1 MPQPQDAALL
11 SAYKAKIERG
21 EIKDDP
27 AQRDI
32 VRRLDRVLEEVST
45 HRLASKKSALGWMF
59 GKNKKSSTPRGLYM
73 HGDVGRGKTML
84 MDMFF
89 DKLPVKRKR
98 RAHFNDF
105 MADAHE
111 RIHAHRQKLS
121 RGETRE
127 SDPVPPVAA
136 SLFEEAWVL
145 CFDEFAVTDIADAM
159 LLSRLFEQLFKRGA
173 VLVATSN
180 VAPDN
185 LYRDGLNREL
195 FLPFIDLLKSN
206 TDIVSLDAPTDYRL
220 EKSRRLPV
228 FHLLDKTG
236 GKGDADAGLDAAW
249 EKVVDGRPVSADRI
263 ERKGRSIVVPRATT
277 DAARFSFAQ
286 LCDAPLG
293 ASDYLAIAEKYP
305 TIFIDRVPEIGRAE
319 RNLAK
324 RFILLVDVLYD
335 KRNRLFLSAEV
346 PIQDIY
352 AAGTGT
358 EKFEFARTVSRLT
371 EMQDEG
377 YLEASRAA
385 KSA

>member
-32 VRRLDRVLEEVST
+32 VRRLDRILEEIST

-59 GKNKKSSTPRGLYM
+59 GKNKKTPAPRGLYV

-89 DKLPVKRKR
+89 EKLPVKRKR

-121 RGETRE
+121 RGETKE

-136 SLFEEAWVL
+136 SLFEESWVL

-195 FLPFIDLLKSN
+195 FLPFIDLLKSHA
-206 TDIVSLDAPTDYRL
+206 DIVSLDAPTDYRL
-220 EKSRRLPV
+220 EKSRRLPI
-228 FHLLDKTG
+228 FHQLEDG
-236 GKGDADAGLDAAW
+236 EGDAGLDPAW
-249 EKVVDGRPVSADRI
+249 EKVVDGRPVSAERI
-263 ERKGRSIVVPRATT
+263 ERKGRSIVVPRATA

-305 TIFIDRVPEIGRAE
+305 TIFIDKVPEIGRNE

-335 KRNRLFLSAEV
+335 RRNRLFLSAET
-346 PIQDIY
+346 PIEDIY
-352 AAGTGT
+352 TTGTGT

-371 EMQDEG
+371 EMQDEA

-385 KSA
+385 KAG

>member
-32 VRRLDRVLEEVST
+32 VRRLDRILEEIST
-45 HRLASKKSALGWMF
+45 HRLASKKSALGGMF
-59 GKNKKSSTPRGLYM
+59 GKNKKTPAPRGLYV

-89 DKLPVKRKR
+89 EKLPVKRKR

-121 RGETRE
+121 RGETKE

-136 SLFEEAWVL
+136 SLFEESWVL

-195 FLPFIDLLKSN
+195 FLPFIDLLKSHA
-206 TDIVSLDAPTDYRL
+206 DIVSLDAPTDYRL
-220 EKSRRLPV
+220 EKSRRLPI
-228 FHLLDKTG
+228 FHQLEDG
-236 GKGDADAGLDAAW
+236 EGDAGLDPAW
-249 EKVVDGRPVSADRI
+249 EKVVDGRPVSAERI
-263 ERKGRSIVVPRATT
+263 ERKGRSIVVPRATA

-305 TIFIDRVPEIGRAE
+305 TIFIDKVPEIGRNE

-335 KRNRLFLSAEV
+335 RRNRLFLSAET
-346 PIQDIY
+346 PIEDIY
-352 AAGTGT
+352 TTGTGT

-371 EMQDEG
+371 EMQDEA

-385 KSA
+385 KAG

>member
-11 SAYKAKIERG
+11 AAYKAKIERG
-21 EIKDDP
+21 EIKNDP
-27 AQRDI
+27 AQLDI
-32 VRRLDRVLEEVST
+32 VERLDAILEDVST
-45 HRLASKKSALGWMF
+45 HRLASKKSALGWLF
-59 GKNKKSSTPRGLYM
+59 GQSKKQPTPRGLYV

-89 DKLPVKRKR
+89 EKLPVKRKR

-105 MADAHE
+105 MADAHD
-111 RIHAHRQKLS
+111 RIHAHRQKLA
-121 RGETRE
+121 RGETKE
-127 SDPVPPVAA
+127 SDPVPPVAD

-159 LLSRLFEQLFKRGA
+159 LLSRLFERLFERGA

-185 LYRDGLNREL
+185 LYRDGLNRQL
-195 FLPFIDLLKSN
+195 FLPFIDLLKQN
-206 TDIVSLDAPTDYRL
+206 ADIVSLDAPTDYRL

-228 FHLLDKTG
+228 FHHLEPG
-236 GKGDADAGLDAAW
+236 EGEAGLDDAW
-249 EKVVDGRPVSADRI
+249 TKVVDGRSVSADRI
-263 ERKGRSIVVPRATT
+263 ERKGRSIVVPKATA
-277 DAARFSFAQ
+277 DAARFTFSQ

-293 ASDYLAIAEKYP
+293 ASDYLAIADKYP
-305 TIFIDRVPEIGRAE
+305 TIFIDKVPEIKRGD
-319 RNLAK
+319 RNRAK

-335 KRNRLFLSAEV
+335 KHNRLFLSAEV
-346 PIQDIY
+346 PIEDIY

-371 EMQDEG
+371 EMQDEA
-377 YLEASRAA
+377 YLDSSRAA
-385 KSA
+385 

>member
-1 MPQPQDAALL
+1 MPQPQDAVLL

-21 EIKDDP
+21 EISDDP
-27 AQRDI
+27 AQRAI
-32 VRRLDRVLEEVST
+32 VGRLDAILEDIST
-45 HRLASKKSALGWMF
+45 HRLASKKSSLGWLF
-59 GKNKKSSTPRGLYM
+59 GKSKKSPAPRGLYV

-84 MDMFF
+84 MDMFYE
-89 DKLPVKRKR
+89 KLPVKRKR

-111 RIHAHRQKLS
+111 RIHAHRQKLA
-121 RGETRE
+121 RGETKE
-127 SDPVPPVAA
+127 NDPVPPVAE
-136 SLFEEAWVL
+136 SLFEETWVL

-180 VAPDN
+180 VAPDD
-185 LYRDGLNREL
+185 LYRDGLNRQL
-195 FLPFIDLLKSN
+195 FLPFIDLLKAY
-206 TDIVSLDAPTDYRL
+206 TDIISLDAPTDYRL

-228 FHLLDKTG
+228 FHRLDRDG
-236 GKGDADAGLDAAW
+236 GDKGLDEAW
-249 EKVVDGRPVSADRI
+249 DKVVDGRTVSADRI

-277 DAARFSFAQ
+277 DTARFTFAQ

-305 TIFIDRVPEIGRAE
+305 TIFIDKVPVIGKGE

-335 KRNRLFLSAEV
+335 KHNRLFLSAEA
-346 PIQDIY
+346 PIEDLY

-371 EMQDEG
+371 EMQDEA
-377 YLEASRAA
+377 YLEASRAGSNA
-385 KSA
+385 

>member
-1 MPQPQDAALL
+1 MQQPQDAALL
-11 SAYKAKIERG
+11 AAYKAKIERG

-32 VRRLDRVLEEVST
+32 VGRLDAILEDVST
-45 HRLASKKSALGWMF
+45 YRLASKKSALGWLF
-59 GKNKKSSTPRGLYM
+59 GRKKTRPSPRGLYV

-89 DKLPVKRKR
+89 DRLPVKRKR

-105 MADAHE
+105 MADAHD
-111 RIHAHRQKLS
+111 RIHAHRQKLA

-127 SDPVPPVAA
+127 SDPVPPVAD

-159 LLSRLFEQLFKRGA
+159 LLSRLFERLFERGA

-180 VAPDN
+180 VAPEN
-185 LYRDGLNREL
+185 LYRDGLNRQL
-195 FLPFIDLLKSN
+195 FLPFIDLLKRHA
-206 TDIVSLDAPTDYRL
+206 DVVSLDAPTDYRL

-228 FHLLDKTG
+228 FHHLG
-236 GKGDADAGLDAAW
+236 QGEGEAGLDEAW
-249 EKVVDGRPVSADRI
+249 KKVVDGRAVSADRI
-263 ERKGRSIVVPRATT
+263 ERKGRSIVVPRATS
-277 DAARFSFAQ
+277 DAARFTFSQ

-293 ASDYLAIAEKYP
+293 ASDYLAIADKYP
-305 TIFIDRVPEIGRAE
+305 TIFIDKVPEIKRGD
-319 RNLAK
+319 RNRAK

-346 PIQDIY
+346 PIVDIY
-352 AAGTGT
+352 ATGTGT
-358 EKFEFARTVSRLT
+358 EKFEFSRTISRLS
-371 EMQDEG
+371 EMQDQA
-377 YLEASRAA
+377 YLDASRAA
-385 KSA
+385 

>member
-32 VRRLDRVLEEVST
+32 VRRLDRILEEIST

-59 GKNKKSSTPRGLYM
+59 GKNKKTPAPRGLYV

-89 DKLPVKRKR
+89 EKLPVKRKR

-121 RGETRE
+121 RGETKE

-136 SLFEEAWVL
+136 SLFEESWVL

-195 FLPFIDLLKSN
+195 FLPFIDLLKSHA
-206 TDIVSLDAPTDYRL
+206 DIVSLDAPTDYRL
-220 EKSRRLPV
+220 EKSRRLPI
-228 FHLLDKTG
+228 FHQLEDG
-236 GKGDADAGLDAAW
+236 EGDAGLDPAW
-249 EKVVDGRPVSADRI
+249 EKVVDGRPVSAERI
-263 ERKGRSIVVPRATT
+263 ERKGRSIVVPRATA

-305 TIFIDRVPEIGRAE
+305 TIFIDKVPEIGRNE

-335 KRNRLFLSAEV
+335 KRNRLFLSAET
-346 PIQDIY
+346 PIEDIY
-352 AAGTGT
+352 TTGTGT

-371 EMQDEG
+371 EMQDEA

-385 KSA
+385 KAG

>member
-21 EIKDDP
+21 EIRDDA

-32 VRRLDRVLEEVST
+32 VRRLDSILETIST

-59 GKNKKSSTPRGLYM
+59 GKSKKQPTPRGLYV

-89 DKLPVKRKR
+89 ERLPVKRKR

-111 RIHAHRQKLS
+111 RIHAHRQKLA
-121 RGETRE
+121 RGETKE
-127 SDPVPPVAA
+127 NDPVPPVAA

-195 FLPFIDLLKSN
+195 FLPFIDLLKEHL
-206 TDIVSLDAPTDYRL
+206 DVVSLDAPTDYRL

-228 FHLLDKTG
+228 FHLLE
-236 GKGDADAGLDAAW
+236 KGEGDAGLDAAW
-249 EKVVDGRPVSADRI
+249 EKVVDGRAASADRI

-293 ASDYLAIAEKYP
+293 AADYLAIAERYP
-305 TIFIDRVPEIGRAE
+305 TIFIDKVPEIGRGD
-319 RNLAK
+319 RNRAK

-335 KRNRLFLSAEV
+335 KHNRLFLSAEV
-346 PIQDIY
+346 PIADIH

-358 EKFEFARTVSRLT
+358 EKFEFARTVSRLS
-371 EMQDEG
+371 EMQNEA

-385 KSA
+385 KGA